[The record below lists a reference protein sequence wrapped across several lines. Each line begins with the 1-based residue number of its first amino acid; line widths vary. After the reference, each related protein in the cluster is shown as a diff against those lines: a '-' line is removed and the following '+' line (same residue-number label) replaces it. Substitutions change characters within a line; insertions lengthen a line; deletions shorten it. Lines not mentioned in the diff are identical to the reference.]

1 MRTLLCL
8 VFTAL
13 ALPAQEP
20 VRYALSF
27 PNAVHHEAEVRATFT
42 GVRQPTLEVL
52 ISRSS
57 PGRYS
62 LHEFP
67 KNVYNLK
74 ATDGPGS
81 PPHGVPTFRLPMEH
95 LRSQRR
101 AAVEPAAAEV
111 GAAVVEAADSR
122 RNGSYRLRVLCDF
135 PSRPPQVGPIFAPSV
150 RGAVLRCSSTTRSIP
165 RIAVWI
171 WSMRPPSCDQSV
183 IVGVVM
189 DRVCPVVD
197 LVAIGQPR
205 GAMVRS
211 PIFSIGSHF
220 RL

>member
-1 MRTLLCL
+1 MIYCPSPPMRTLLCL

-95 LRSQRR
+95 LRSQGGR
-101 AAVEPAAAEV
+101 PW
-111 GAAVVEAADSR
+111 SR
-122 RNGSYRLRVLCDF
+122 RRQRWARRSWRRRTVGGTGAIVSAFYAISQAGHHKSDLSSHRLSVEQSYAALLQRAL
-135 PSRPPQVGPIFAPSV
+135 SRG
-150 RGAVLRCSSTTRSIP
+150 LRC
-165 RIAVWI
+165 
-171 WSMRPPSCDQSV
+171 
-183 IVGVVM
+183 
-189 DRVCPVVD
+189 
-197 LVAIGQPR
+197 
-205 GAMVRS
+205 
-211 PIFSIGSHF
+211 GSG
-220 RL
+220 R